1 MAGVATVGMVILMLA
16 TSIAV
21 GAFFI
26 RRPEL
31 IRGRYWQTRA
41 APGLASIGLIM
52 SMWLVLTNF
61 TLVTGGSASVS
72 TVLAVIPFLGLA
84 FGIIVGQRALGRQTG

>member
-1 MAGVATVGMVILMLA
+1 
-16 TSIAV
+16 
-21 GAFFI
+21 
-26 RRPEL
+26 
-31 IRGRYWQTRA
+31 
-41 APGLASIGLIM
+41 M